1 MPQEISLSPPVPRPD
16 ATGRVVWAY
25 EALCELY
32 LEDTGRVPWANPGL
46 RPASSAATQEQ
57 DWARYPEQAPSS
69 LNLWIIRAGWGFRS
83 HLFPPPNPS
92 PLLLPLVSE
101 VKTKAHKLKKYSSKS
116 GQIWELRAIT

>member
-1 MPQEISLSPPVPRPD
+1 MPQEIYLSSPVPPPD
-16 ATGRVVWAY
+16 AIGRVVWAY

-57 DWARYPEQAPSS
+57 DWARHPEQAPSY

-83 HLFPPPNPS
+83 HLFPPPESLS
-92 PLLLPLVSE
+92 PATPFKVRSENQGPQAKEILPVN
-101 VKTKAHKLKKYSSKS
+101 
-116 GQIWELRAIT
+116 